1 MSFLVWL
8 FSEIA
13 FILLKDRT
21 VNWLRSHSNSQKN
34 RFWVSPLHLKHCK
47 KNHERYCR
55 YKHLRHSY
63 WRTWMGDHSRV
74 NCGSC
79 WYTNCSIPGAEKRPP
94 PQQTTRKT
102 TLTEAET
109 TILKIINDDCILFR
123 YTFHWRS
130 VRAVVFLVSSLVI
143 LVVLVTSIAGYMQL
157 TLHHNRHPH
166 PHTHTWNLSAPLL
179 YNRCY
184 LYVQSHMRDKLAGDS
199 MLLE

>member
-1 MSFLVWL
+1 
-8 FSEIA
+8 
-13 FILLKDRT
+13 
-21 VNWLRSHSNSQKN
+21 
-34 RFWVSPLHLKHCK
+34 
-47 KNHERYCR
+47 
-55 YKHLRHSY
+55 
-63 WRTWMGDHSRV
+63 MGDHSRV

-79 WYTNCSIPGAEKRPP
+79 RYTNCSLPGAEKRPP
-94 PQQTTRKT
+94 QKNIKKISSQQTTRKT

-166 PHTHTWNLSAPLL
+166 PHTHTTTMIVQHETKSKISLKKRLRLILFLRWVKKRAQINLISEMG
-179 YNRCY
+179 
-184 LYVQSHMRDKLAGDS
+184 QEKGSD
-199 MLLE
+199 